1 MKLHLV
7 QRKNDPGPPP
17 KRIFRARSEFWVKS
31 MIRATQDT
39 IKSKIHFYKNGKSEK
54 IKIFMKNGFEPMN
67 PTQNSMQISSPGS
80 ESMETG
86 PRSKKKLVFLKN
98 RFIYFLAGC

>member
-1 MKLHLV
+1 MKVHLV

-17 KRIFRARSEFWVKS
+17 KRIFQALSEFGVKS
-31 MIRATQDT
+31 MIQATQGT
-39 IKSKIHFYKNGKSEK
+39 FISKIHFYKNEKSKK

-67 PTQNSMQISSPGS
+67 PTQNSMQISNPGS

-86 PRSKKKLVFLKN
+86 PRSKKIKF
-98 RFIYFLAGC
+98 F